1 MLKPNEPLFIKQKGE
16 NMSLFKPIEPPTHA
30 KIGIFGFAGSG
41 KTFTASEIAIG
52 LHKYIKSNKPIYG
65 IETETGLS
73 FRKESFDKAGVKL
86 EILRTRAFVSLI
98 AALNEVAK
106 DDNIILIDSITHFW
120 QEITKAYL
128 KKSGRTRLL
137 LKDFMPLKAEW
148 APFPDIYLNS
158 KSHIIMCGRA
168 GYTWGE
174 SEDEDGEKKT
184 VQTGTKM
191 KVEGDLGY
199 EPTLLIEME
208 QIKETNKIGS
218 QFVNRSWVIKDK
230 FDVIKGQYFD
240 MPTFNSFLPHIK
252 RLAIGGISQEI
263 DLTTSSVDMISSD
276 KGGYER
282 LKQRDI
288 YIEELQNELS
298 LRFNPRKDDGKTAA
312 LQFLRDAFGTTS
324 MTAISNLSNDKI
336 LDGLNKLK
344 EIKLTIGKD

>member
-1 MLKPNEPLFIKQKGE
+1 
-16 NMSLFKPIEPPTHA
+16 MSLFKPIEPPTHLKA
-30 KIGIFGFAGSG
+30 GIFGFAGSG

-52 LHKYIKSNKPIYG
+52 LSNYIKSDKPIYG

-73 FRKESFDKAGVKL
+73 FRKESFDKAGKKL
-86 EILRTRAFVSLI
+86 EVLRTRAFVSLI

-106 DDNIILIDSITHFW
+106 EDNIIIIDSITHFW

-128 KKSGRTRLL
+128 KKVGRTRLL

-184 VQTGTKM
+184 IQTGTKM

-208 QIKETNKIGS
+208 QIKDTNKIGS
-218 QFVNRSWVIKDK
+218 EFTNRAWIIKDK

-240 MPTFNSFLPHIK
+240 MPTFKNFLPHIQ
-252 RLAIGGISQEI
+252 RLSIGGVQQEI
-263 DLTTSSVDMISSD
+263 DMSTSSVEMIASD

-288 YIEELQNELS
+288 LIEELQNELS
-298 LRFNPRKDDGKTAA
+298 MRFNPRKDEGKTAC
-312 LQFLRDAFGTTS
+312 LQFLKDAYNTTS
-324 MTAISNLSNDKI
+324 MTAISNLQNDKI
-336 LDGLNKLK
+336 LEGLNKLK
-344 EIKLTIGKD
+344 EIKITIGKD